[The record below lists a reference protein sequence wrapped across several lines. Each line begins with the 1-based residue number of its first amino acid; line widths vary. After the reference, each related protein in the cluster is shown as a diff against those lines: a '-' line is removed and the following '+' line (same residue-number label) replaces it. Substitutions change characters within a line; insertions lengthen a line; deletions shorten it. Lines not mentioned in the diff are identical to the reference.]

1 MKPSLFFIL
10 LLIISF
16 SCLSDEDVV
25 HLVHG
30 GNSVY
35 EELTKLSMQNTL
47 VNSAKEYEKYGHVAR
62 ATNHDMAYP
71 KDSDEYSKMNGFGI
85 LWVTSHSQLK
95 EELPIKNLRIS
106 IENIGTID
114 LEPIYSFPTDE
125 QDELVAKVLGKHRS
139 DAIYMIPFFEEV
151 RGATLIAD
159 YSANRTNF
167 IIGKLEK
174 NFPPEIGKLIKL
186 PTVINYPDMDMFNV
200 MLEREYPIAKELITK
215 SEIPNKLLKAARFN
229 RWTPQSGVP

>member
-1 MKPSLFFIL
+1 MKLSLF
-10 LLIISF
+10 LIFSLAISF
-16 SCLSDEDVV
+16 SCIAGDGVI
-25 HLVHG
+25 HLVHS

-47 VNSAKEYEKYGHVAR
+47 VDTAKKYEKYGQIAR

-71 KDSDEYSKMNGFGI
+71 IDSNEYSKMNGFGI

-106 IENIGTID
+106 IENIGIID
-114 LEPIYSFPTDE
+114 LEPIYSFPTVE
-125 QDELVAKVLGKHRS
+125 QDKLVAKVLGKYRS

-151 RGATLIAD
+151 KGSTLIAD
-159 YSANRTNF
+159 YSLNRTNF
-167 IIGKLEK
+167 ILGKLEK
-174 NFPPEIGKLIKL
+174 NFPPEIGKPIRL
-186 PTVINYPDMDMFNV
+186 PSVINYPDMDIFNV

-215 SEIPNKLLKAARFN
+215 SKAPNKLLKAARFT
-229 RWTPQSGVP
+229 RWTPQSGAR